1 VKLTFRHALIAIA
14 AVAAFALTVG
24 LGRWQLDRA
33 AQKLALAAAITDR
46 AAQPALSDLQW
57 MGQPADATTLYR
69 HVQLQGHWLPDS
81 TVYLDNRQM
90 QARVGFYV
98 FSAFQP
104 LGSHDVV
111 IVQRGWVPRNFESRT
126 TLPAVQT
133 PEGEVRIDGH
143 LAPPPSKLYE
153 PGEPSKGTI
162 RQNLDLVQFGQQIG
176 RPVLTAWTVVQT
188 GAASEGLL
196 RDWPEI
202 NLGVDT
208 HYGYAAQWFAIAALI
223 VLLYAWFQ
231 VRPLVISIKDSH
243 V

>member
-1 VKLTFRHALIAIA
+1 VKHAFRPALIAVAALA
-14 AVAAFALTVG
+14 AVVLTVS

-33 AQKLALAAAITDR
+33 ARKLALAAAIADR
-46 AAQPALSDLQW
+46 AVQPPLTDLQW
-57 MGQPADATTLYR
+57 MVQPANTTTQYR
-69 HVQLQGHWLPDS
+69 HVQLQGRWLPDS

-104 LGSHDVV
+104 AGSQAV
-111 IVQRGWVPRNFESRT
+111 IMVQRGWVPRNFESRT

-133 PEGEVRIDGH
+133 PDGEVRIDGH

-153 PGEPSKGTI
+153 PGEPSVGTI
-162 RQNLDLVQFGQQIG
+162 RQNLDLAQFGHQIG
-176 RPVLTAWTVVQT
+176 QPVLTAWTVVQT

-208 HYGYAAQWFAIAALI
+208 HYGYAAQWFAFALLI

-231 VRPLVISIKDSH
+231 VRPFVSSLKDSH

>member
-1 VKLTFRHALIAIA
+1 VKLAFRPALIAVA
-14 AVAAFALTVG
+14 ALAAFALTVS

-33 AQKLALAAAITDR
+33 TQKLALAAAIADR
-46 AAQPALSDLQW
+46 AAQPPLTDLQW
-57 MGQPADATTLYR
+57 MAQAANESMRYR
-69 HVQLQGHWLPDS
+69 HVQLQGRWLANS

-104 LGSHDVV
+104 TGSTSAVM
-111 IVQRGWVPRNFESRT
+111 VQRGWVPRNFESRT
-126 TLPAVQT
+126 SLPAVQT
-133 PEGEVRIDGH
+133 PDGEVRIVGH

-153 PGEPSKGTI
+153 PGQPSVGTI
-162 RQNLDLVQFGQQIG
+162 RQNLDLAQFGRQIG
-176 RPVLTAWTVVQT
+176 QPVLTIWTVVQT
-188 GAASEGLL
+188 DAASEGLL
-196 RDWPEI
+196 RNWPEI

-208 HYGYAAQWFAIAALI
+208 HYGYAAQWFALSLLI

-231 VRPLVISIKDSH
+231 VRPVVLSFKDSH

>member
-1 VKLTFRHALIAIA
+1 MRLTLQRAII
-14 AVAAFALTVG
+14 AVAAAAALWVTVS

-33 AQKLALAAAITDR
+33 AQKLALAAAISDR
-46 AAQPALSDLQW
+46 AARPPLTDLQW
-57 MGQPADATTLYR
+57 MAEPADATTLYR
-69 HVQLQGHWLPDS
+69 PVQLQGHWLPGG

-104 LGSHDVV
+104 TGSEAVV
-111 IVQRGWVPRNFESRT
+111 MVQRGWVPRNFESRT
-126 TLPAVQT
+126 TLPAVET
-133 PEGEVRIDGH
+133 PAVDIQINGH

-153 PGEPSKGTI
+153 PGEPSVGAI
-162 RQNLDLVQFGQQIG
+162 RQNLDLAQFRQQTG
-176 RPVLTAWTVVQT
+176 WPVLTAWTVVQT

-208 HYGYAAQWFAIAALI
+208 HYGYAAQWFALALLI

-231 VRPLVISIKDSH
+231 VRPLVLSLKDSH

>member
-1 VKLTFRHALIAIA
+1 MRLTFQRVIIAIA
-14 AVAAFALTVG
+14 AAVALFVTVS

-33 AQKLALAAAITDR
+33 AQKLALAAAISAR
-46 AAQPALSDLQW
+46 AAEPPLADLRW
-57 MGQPADATTLYR
+57 MEETADAATFYR
-69 HVQLQGHWLPDS
+69 PVRLQGHWLPNG
-81 TVYLDNRQM
+81 TVYLNNRQM

-104 LGSHDVV
+104 SGSQAVV
-111 IVQRGWVPRNFESRT
+111 MVQRGWVPRNFESRMS
-126 TLPAVQT
+126 LPVVET
-133 PEGEVRIDGH
+133 PSGEIQITGH

-153 PGEPSKGTI
+153 PGEPSVGTI
-162 RQNLDLVQFGQQIG
+162 RQNLDLTQFRQQTG
-176 RPVLTAWTVVQT
+176 WPVLTAWTVVQT
-188 GAASEGLL
+188 GSASEGLL

-208 HYGYAAQWFAIAALI
+208 HYGYAAQWFVLALLI

-231 VRPLVISIKDSH
+231 VRPLVLSLKDSH

>member
-1 VKLTFRHALIAIA
+1 VKLAFRPALIAVAALA
-14 AVAAFALTVG
+14 AVVLTVN

-33 AQKLALAAAITDR
+33 AQKLALSAAISDR
-46 AAQPALSDLQW
+46 AAQPPLPDLQW
-57 MGQPADATTLYR
+57 MAQAANTTTLYR
-69 HVQLQGHWLPDS
+69 HVQLQGHWLANS
-81 TVYLDNRQM
+81 TVYLNNRQM

-104 LGSHDVV
+104 IGSQAVV
-111 IVQRGWVPRNFESRT
+111 MVQRGWVPRNFESRT
-126 TLPAVQT
+126 TLPAVPT
-133 PEGEVRIDGH
+133 PEGEIRIDGH

-153 PGEPSKGTI
+153 PGEPSVGTI
-162 RQNLDLVQFGQQIG
+162 RQNLDLVQFGHQIG
-176 RPVLTAWTVVQT
+176 QPVLSAWTVVQT

-208 HYGYAAQWFAIAALI
+208 HYGYAVQWFALALLI

-231 VRPLVISIKDSH
+231 VRPFVLSFKDSH

>member
-1 VKLTFRHALIAIA
+1 VKPPFRRVLIAIA
-14 AVAAFALTVG
+14 AVLAVALTVS

-33 AQKLALAAAITDR
+33 AQKLALAAAIAER
-46 AAQPALSDLQW
+46 AAQPPLTDLQW
-57 MGQPADATTLYR
+57 MAQPANTTTLYR
-69 HVQLQGHWLPDS
+69 HVELQGRWLPDS

-104 LGSHDVV
+104 TASQEIVM
-111 IVQRGWVPRNFESRT
+111 VQRGWVPRNFESRA

-133 PEGEVRIDGH
+133 PDGDVRIDGH

-153 PGEPSKGTI
+153 PGEPSVSTI
-162 RQNLDLVQFGQQIG
+162 RQNLDLTQFGRQIG

-188 GAASEGLL
+188 DPGSDGLL

-208 HYGYAAQWFAIAALI
+208 HYGYAAQWFALAVLI

-231 VRPLVISIKDSH
+231 VRPLVFSLKDPH

>member
-14 AVAAFALTVG
+14 AIASVALTVS

-33 AQKLALAAAITDR
+33 AQKLALAAAISDR
-46 AAQPALSDLQW
+46 AAQPPLADLQW
-57 MGQPADATTLYR
+57 MVQSADAATLYR
-69 HVQLQGHWLPDS
+69 HVQLQGRWLPNS
-81 TVYLDNRQM
+81 TVYLNNRQM

-104 LGSHDVV
+104 TGSHAVV
-111 IVQRGWVPRNFESRT
+111 MVQRGWVPRNFESRT
-126 TLPAVQT
+126 SLPAVQT
-133 PEGEVRIDGH
+133 PEGEVGVDGH

-153 PGEPSKGTI
+153 PGEPSVGTI
-162 RQNLDLVQFGQQIG
+162 RQNLDLAQFGQQIG
-176 RPVLTAWTVVQT
+176 QPVLTAWTVVQT

-196 RDWPEI
+196 RDWPQI

-208 HYGYAAQWFAIAALI
+208 HYGYAAQWFAFALLI

-231 VRPLVISIKDSH
+231 VRPFVYSLKDSH